1 MNIIWN
7 EWKTKTRVSDNLS
20 ELEGEVIAS
29 ITGGDL

>member
-7 EWKTKTRVSDNLS
+7 KWVDKTRVSDSLS